1 MSRPTC
7 CQGIA
12 LVFCSLL
19 AALPAAAHHSAPV
32 FYNTDDDPISITG
45 TVAKFNFRN
54 PHAIVE
60 LLVTTETGETQ
71 RWTCETSAPSALR
84 RRGWSQD
91 VMHEGET
98 VTLWGIH
105 ARDGSNLMRITRAIK
120 EDGTEIGVSR
130 NLSD

>member
-1 MSRPTC
+1 MTPLKT
-7 CQGIA
+7 
-12 LVFCSLL
+12 LL
-19 AALPAAAHHSAPV
+19 IHGLLLGFLYASPVTAHHSAAV
-32 FYNTDDDPISITG
+32 FYNTNDEPISIKG

-60 LLVTTETGETQ
+60 LMVINETGETE

-84 RRGWSQD
+84 RRGWSQE
-91 VMHEGET
+91 VMQEGNT
-98 VTLWGIH
+98 MTLWGIR

-130 NLSD
+130 NLND